1 MVFLPKYAR
10 VADWNL
16 SGVKSGQEIGKML
29 STARNAAKQASNFLK
44 QN

>member
-1 MVFLPKYAR
+1 MVFLPR
-10 VADWNL
+10 CVCVAGWNL

-29 STARNAAKQASNFLK
+29 NTAQSVAKQASNFLK